1 MGDGVKGCSYNC
13 TPFPHLWALNFTF
26 YLHQIKQTN
35 TAFLYVRVQF
45 SVLLY
50 FVSVFL
56 YSSVLLYCFFVIYFS
71 VFFFL
76 LYMCIWLNESYFN
89 TATGCKHSRS

>member
-1 MGDGVKGCSYNC
+1 MGDGVEGCSYTC
-13 TPFPHLWALNFTF
+13 TPFPHLWALIACSKVNFTF
-26 YLHQIKQTN
+26 YLYHIKQTN

-76 LYMCIWLNESYFN
+76 LYMCI
-89 TATGCKHSRS
+89 